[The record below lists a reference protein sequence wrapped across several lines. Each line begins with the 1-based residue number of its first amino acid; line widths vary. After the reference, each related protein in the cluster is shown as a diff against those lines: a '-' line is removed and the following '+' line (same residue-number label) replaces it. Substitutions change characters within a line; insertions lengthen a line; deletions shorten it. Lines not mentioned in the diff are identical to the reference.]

1 MVFQAGEG
9 PGNERLGTFLADP
22 NSRGGGATGIQR
34 VEAKDVAKHSTMHRT
49 PSLKQRIIQ
58 SQMIVP
64 KVEDPYL
71 ILTQKELQV
80 ITVSVKSKP
89 DSNTYSTVT
98 LCKNKIKIQNLHA
111 KILCL
116 CINIVFSG

>member
-1 MVFQAGEG
+1 M
-9 PGNERLGTFLADP
+9 LLA
-22 NSRGGGATGIQR
+22 SREQR
-34 VEAKDVAKHSTMHRT
+34 QDVAKHSTMHRT
-49 PSLKQRIIQ
+49 PFFKQRIIQ
-58 SQMIVP
+58 SQMTVP

-71 ILTQKELQV
+71 MLTQKELQV

-89 DSNTYSTVT
+89 DNDTYSTVT
-98 LCKNKIKIQNLHA
+98 LCKNKIKIQNLHT